1 MKKTSTASFIVA
13 IVLVVASIALFI
25 LGALNVNATQV
36 YSRIGNGYSYMRVS
50 YNFSLARIANGF
62 MMILLGGF
70 TFLGGILLFI
80 LAAVT
85 RPAKP
90 NCAVECCTAKPT
102 QAPSPSQP
110 DVVETAA
117 SCCNCTADSSA
128 TEAPSS
134 ETEN

>member
-13 IVLVVASIALFI
+13 IVLVVASIALFV

-90 NCAVECCTAKPT
+90 NCAVECCTAKG
-102 QAPSPSQP
+102 
-110 DVVETAA
+110 E
-117 SCCNCTADSSA
+117 
-128 TEAPSS
+128 
-134 ETEN
+134 

>member
-13 IVLVVASIALFI
+13 IVLVVASIALFV
-25 LGALNVNATQV
+25 LGALNINATQI

-62 MMILLGGF
+62 MMVLLGGF
-70 TFLGGILLFI
+70 TFLGGIMLFI

-85 RPAKP
+85 RPAKA
-90 NCAVECCTAKPT
+90 NCTVECCTAQPT
-102 QAPSPSQP
+102 QASPLSQP
-110 DVVETAA
+110 DAVEASA
-117 SCCNCTADSSA
+117 SCCNCKADASA
-128 TEAPSS
+128 TEASSS

>member
-13 IVLVVASIALFI
+13 IVLVVASIALFV

-36 YSRIGNGYSYMRVS
+36 YSRVGNGYSFMRVS
-50 YNFSLARIANGF
+50 YNFSIGRIANGF
-62 MMILLGGF
+62 MMILFGGF
-70 TFLGGILLFI
+70 TFLGGIMLFI

-85 RPAKP
+85 RPAKA
-90 NCAVECCTAKPT
+90 NCAVECCTAQPT

-128 TEAPSS
+128 TETPSS

>member
-13 IVLVVASIALFI
+13 IVLVVASIALFV

-50 YNFSLARIANGF
+50 YNFSPARIANGF

-70 TFLGGILLFI
+70 TILLFI